1 MTGHDDPT
9 GDAAGGRVRVLV
21 PIEILRGE
29 SIPESVLD
37 LLAHVEVVL
46 LGYHVIPEQ
55 TAVEQAQEQFEAKAR
70 GELATWESQLVD
82 RGGRAETRLVFT
94 HDAEQTFERIA
105 IETASDAILLLNPA
119 PTVERVLVPLRGE
132 VNVDRIAS
140 IVAAVIPTEGVEVVL
155 FHATADQEA
164 MGAGEAL
171 LDRAAATIA
180 AAGVDPTELTRQV
193 VVTDEPQ
200 AALFDAAD
208 GVDLVVMGEDRPSVS
223 ELIFGETFQRV
234 AELSLGPVLVVR
246 RLEEGRPG
254 PIRAQLDRG
263 RDRLDRG
270 GDRST

>member
-37 LLAHVEVVL
+37 LLARVEIVL

-70 GELATWESQLVD
+70 GELASWESQLVG
-82 RGGRAETRLVFT
+82 RGGRVETRLVFT

-119 PTVERVLVPLRGE
+119 PAIERVLVPLRGE
-132 VNVDRIAS
+132 VNVDRIAR
-140 IVAAVIPTEGVEVVL
+140 IVAAVIPTTGVEVVL

-164 MGAGEAL
+164 AGTGEAL
-171 LDRAAATIA
+171 LDRAASTIA
-180 AAGVDPTELTRQV
+180 AAGLDPTELTRQV

-200 AALFDAAD
+200 AALFAAAD
-208 GVDLVVMGEDRPSVS
+208 DVDVVVMGEDRPSVS

-234 AELSLGPVLVVR
+234 AEMSLGPVFVVR
-246 RLEEGRPG
+246 RLDTDRLG
-254 PIRAQLDRG
+254 PIRERLDRG

-270 GDRST
+270 RDRST